1 MSNRF
6 RRLKLTH
13 TLRHGLPPNRLA
25 PFHDNP
31 GVLLD
36 ATMKAE
42 NRKDTNNSEPSGAMV
57 SPSGAP
63 MDDFTIAWTDKS
75 KESGKMLFMNLC
87 TATLCQCNTY
97 TDYLLFL
104 LSPEKLCR

>member
-6 RRLKLTH
+6 RKLKLTH

-25 PFHDNP
+25 PFNDNP

-42 NRKDTNNSEPSGAMV
+42 NRTDPNNSEASGAV
-57 SPSGAP
+57 VPSAGAAI
-63 MDDFTIAWTDKS
+63 DDLTIAWTDKS
-75 KESGKMLFMNLC
+75 KDSGKIHHLRF
-87 TATLCQCNTY
+87 TY
-97 TDYLLFL
+97 HVACFYSALYQ
-104 LSPEKLCR
+104 SRR

>member
-13 TLRHGLPPNRLA
+13 TLRHSLPQNRLA

-42 NRKDTNNSEPSGAMV
+42 NRTDTNSIEPSSTIV
-57 SPSGAP
+57 SPAGTH
-63 MDDFTIAWTDKS
+63 MDDLTIAWSDKS
-75 KESGKMLFMNLC
+75 KDSGKILSTIFGI
-87 TATLCQCNTY
+87 ATFY
-97 TDYLLFL
+97 
-104 LSPEKLCR
+104 

>member
-6 RRLKLTH
+6 RKLKLTH

-25 PFHDNP
+25 PFNDNP

-42 NRKDTNNSEPSGAMV
+42 NRTDTTSSEASGAMV
-57 SPSGAP
+57 SSAGATV
-63 MDDFTIAWTDKS
+63 DDLTIAWTDKS
-75 KESGKMLFMNLC
+75 KDSGKKLFMI
-87 TATLCQCNTY
+87 
-97 TDYLLFL
+97 
-104 LSPEKLCR
+104 

>member
-42 NRKDTNNSEPSGAMV
+42 NRADTNNTDPNGTIV
-57 SPSGAP
+57 SPAGAP
-63 MDDFTIAWTDKS
+63 MDDLTIAWTDKS
-75 KESGKMLFMNLC
+75 KDSGKMLLMILGI
-87 TATLCQCNTY
+87 AVLRWSNTY
-97 TDYLLFL
+97 
-104 LSPEKLCR
+104 SR

>member
-42 NRKDTNNSEPSGAMV
+42 NRKDTNRSEPSGAMV
-57 SPSGAP
+57 SPAGAP
-63 MDDFTIAWTDKS
+63 MDDLTIAWTDKS
-75 KESGKMLFMNLC
+75 KDNGKMLFLILGI
-87 TATLCQCNTY
+87 ATLCQSNTY
-97 TDYLLFL
+97 SD
-104 LSPEKLCR
+104 

>member
-31 GVLLD
+31 GVPLD

-42 NRKDTNNSEPSGAMV
+42 NRADTNNTEPSGTIV
-57 SPSGAP
+57 SPAGAP
-63 MDDFTIAWTDKS
+63 MDDLTIAWTDKS
-75 KESGKMLFMNLC
+75 KDSGKMLLMILGIV
-87 TATLCQCNTY
+87 LRWSNTY
-97 TDYLLFL
+97 
-104 LSPEKLCR
+104 SH

>member
-25 PFHDNP
+25 PFSGNP

-42 NRKDTNNSEPSGAMV
+42 NKSDTNSSEASGAMV
-57 SPSGAP
+57 SPAGAT
-63 MDDFTIAWTDKS
+63 MDDLTIAWTDKS
-75 KESGKMLFMNLC
+75 KDSGEMLF
-87 TATLCQCNTY
+87 
-97 TDYLLFL
+97 
-104 LSPEKLCR
+104 